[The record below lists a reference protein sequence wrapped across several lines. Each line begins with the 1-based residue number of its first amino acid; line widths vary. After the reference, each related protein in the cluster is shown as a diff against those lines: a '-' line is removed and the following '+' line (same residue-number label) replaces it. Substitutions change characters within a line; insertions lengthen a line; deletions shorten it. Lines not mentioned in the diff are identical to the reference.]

1 VVSLAHKFAFESP
14 QVTTEAIS
22 AVALPELAHS
32 YKILGTPH
40 TVLNGQIHLKGRLG
54 EAALLEAIQNLEQTH
69 K

>member
-1 VVSLAHKFAFESP
+1 MVSLAHKFAFESS

-22 AVALPELAHS
+22 AVALPELARR

-54 EAALLEAIQNLEQTH
+54 EAALLKAIQNLGQAH
-69 K
+69 Q